1 MGYLVAEGLRSQ
13 RRACVLVGISRSVIT
28 YPCRDPGDEVLRVR
42 LEALASQYPRYGY
55 LLLHGMLKR
64 EGLVINA
71 KRTYRVYR
79 QQRLQ
84 VRTKRR
90 KRWPRQQRLK
100 LVGAARPNQRWSMDF
115 MTDQL
120 AGGRR
125 FRILNI
131 VDDYSRQ
138 CWGQIVDFSISGLRL
153 ARYLDQVAQSHPLPQ
168 EIVVD
173 NGPEL
178 TSRAMFQWA
187 EKAQVRLCFIEPGK
201 PMQNAFVE
209 SFNARF
215 RDGCLNEHW
224 FTSLEEA
231 RQLIEAWRQ
240 HYNCERP
247 HSSLGYQTPEAFAAT
262 SDFSPPP
269 ERVAPEAASV
279 KAPLRLAG
287 SALTDATSGA
297 EIASAS
303 AKNLDQ
309 MTSGPTS
316 LSKWT

>member
-1 MGYLVAEGLRSQ
+1 MAEGLRSQ
-13 RRACVLVGISRSVIT
+13 RRACVLVGISRSVIA
-28 YPCRDPGDEVLRVR
+28 YRCRDHGDEALRVR

-55 LLLHGMLKR
+55 LLLHGMLKQ

-84 VRTKRR
+84 VRAKRR

-100 LVGAARPNQRWSMDF
+100 LVRAVRLNQRWSMDF

-120 AGGRR
+120 ADGRR

-131 VDDYSRQ
+131 VDDYTRQ
-138 CWGQIVDFSISGLRL
+138 CRGQIVDFSISGSRL
-153 ARYLDQVAQSHPLPQ
+153 ARYLDQLAQSYPLPQ

-209 SFNARF
+209 SFNGRF

-224 FTSLEEA
+224 FTTLEEA

-247 HSSLGYQTPEAFAAT
+247 HSSLGYQTPEAFAGA
-262 SDFSPPP
+262 SDFSPTPG
-269 ERVAPEAASV
+269 RLAPELGSV
-279 KAPLRLAG
+279 KATLRLAG
-287 SALTDATSGA
+287 SALTDPTSGA
-297 EIASAS
+297 ETTSAS
-303 AKNLDQ
+303 AKNLDE